1 MDAGLVGSYVR
12 DGYVALRGAI
22 PSTVASACAD
32 LLWEETGYD
41 RNDPSTWSEPVRWVP
56 YMDGPPF
63 AEAATAPAVID
74 ALDALIGPGRWV
86 PRTVLGS
93 FPLRFP
99 HASEPDDAGWHIE
112 ASFQPEDAGP
122 ESGQAYSG
130 WRVNASS
137 RGRAALLL
145 FLFSDVG
152 EQDAPTRIRVG
163 SHLDVP
169 PVLAPYGAGGASV
182 MDVARQVE
190 QASRHRPTVLAT
202 GSSGDV
208 FICHPFLVHAAQPHK
223 GTGPR
228 FMAQPGIEPLLPLEP
243 AGPLDQLWPVERA
256 IRIGLDAAGA

>member
-1 MDAGLVGSYVR
+1 MIRLFHNSWPSP
-12 DGYVALRGAI
+12 DG
-22 PSTVASACAD
+22 D
-32 LLWEETGYD
+32 D
-41 RNDPSTWSEPVRWVP
+41 
-56 YMDGPPF
+56 PPF

-74 ALDALIGPGRWV
+74 ALNAVIGPGRWV

-112 ASFQPEDAGP
+112 ASFQPKHSGP
-122 ESGQAYSG
+122 GSGHDYIG

-137 RGRAALLL
+137 RGRAGLLL
-145 FLFSDVG
+145 SLFSDVG

-169 PVLAPYGAGGASV
+169 PVLAPYGAAGASV
-182 MDVARQVE
+182 MDVAREVDE
-190 QASRHRPTVLAT
+190 ASRHCPTVLAA

-208 FICHPFLVHAAQPHK
+208 FVCHPFLVHAAQPHH
-223 GTGPR
+223 GTRPR
-228 FMAQPGIEPLLPLEP
+228 FMAQPGIEPLLPLDP
-243 AGPLDQLWPVERA
+243 AGPLDRLWPVERA

>member
-1 MDAGLVGSYVR
+1 MDAALEDAYVR
-12 DGYVALRGAI
+12 DGYVVVRGAV
-22 PSTVASACAD
+22 PLAVASACAD

-41 RNDPSTWSEPVRWVP
+41 RDDPGSWVEPVRWVP
-56 YMDGPPF
+56 YMADPPF
-63 AEAATAPAVID
+63 AAAATAPAVVD

-112 ASFQPEDAGP
+112 ASFRPDDADPG
-122 ESGQAYSG
+122 SDQDHLG

-152 EQDAPTRIRVG
+152 QEDAPTRVRVG

-169 PVLAPYGAGGASV
+169 PVLAPFGARGASV
-182 MDVARQVE
+182 PDVAGAIE
-190 QASRHRPTVLAT
+190 EASRHRPTVLAT
-202 GSSGDV
+202 GAPGDV
-208 FICHPFLVHAAQPHK
+208 FVCHPFLVHAAQPHH
-223 GTGPR
+223 GTRPR
-228 FMAQPGIEPLLPLEP
+228 FMAQPGIEPLVPLELT
-243 AGPLDQLWPVERA
+243 GPLEQLRPVGRA
-256 IRIGLDAAGA
+256 IRLGLDAVGG